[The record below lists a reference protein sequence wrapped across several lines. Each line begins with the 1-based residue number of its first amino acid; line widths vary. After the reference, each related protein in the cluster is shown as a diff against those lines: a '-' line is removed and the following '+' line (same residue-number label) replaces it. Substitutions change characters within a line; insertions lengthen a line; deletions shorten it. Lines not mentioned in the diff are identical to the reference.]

1 MAVRTNSTDVLA
13 ILDNC
18 EVDTDVIDD
27 LITAAS
33 ALVDKVFTGDTD
45 MSTTLLTEIEK
56 WLTAHMISVSLH
68 RTTSDEKVGDASQRF
83 TGQWGKMLESTPY
96 GQMVLTMDFTGKM
109 SRAGKAAASIYAV
122 KSFDD

>member
-18 EVDTDVIDD
+18 EVDTSVIDD

>member
-18 EVDTDVIDD
+18 EVDTGVIDD